1 MLALL
6 TGVSI
11 TIQQML
17 SLLGDVISALGDPT
31 LIIISRMLL
40 VLTVDTDDLVN
51 LLNTIIFAPI

>member
-40 VLTVDTDDLVN
+40 VLTADTDDLVN